1 MSLGVKQGSER
12 QRVQWRGVRVGFFLL
27 VPFPCSNVTIPRF
40 SCIQV
45 VLSVY
50 LSDLEWKKDKLSKLL
65 IGCHRK
71 RARRPSLLS
80 LDLPLGGN
88 YPP

>member
-27 VPFPCSNVTIPRF
+27 VPFPSSNIAIPRF

-50 LSDLEWKKDKLSKLL
+50 LGDLTWKKDELNMFL
-65 IGCHRK
+65 IGCRRT
-71 RARRPSLLS
+71 RARRPSPLSPGLL
-80 LDLPLGGN
+80 LGGN
-88 YPP
+88 YPL

>member
-1 MSLGVKQGSER
+1 MSLVVKQDSER
-12 QRVQWRGVRVGFFLL
+12 QRVHWRGVRVGFFLL

-50 LSDLEWKKDKLSKLL
+50 LSDLAWKKDELSKFP
-65 IGCHRK
+65 IECRRT